1 MSDEPNVAPDVE
13 TKVLNLGLVP
23 LIRWRKNGDHP
34 QDDVGKVEPDLVAQG
49 AGVEGATYVRGE
61 GRIVRYYRHPETP
74 GDQECTRCSSPYND
88 HGWVDSGGAGR
99 VVCPGDWVVV
109 AEMPDDA
116 YVFTNEQIAILAPD
130 DWAIILGR
138 AAEACVDGIEELDSH
153 TGPVGCIV
161 QGLARAAA
169 GALEQ
174 AKDLVDGIEGS

>member
-1 MSDEPNVAPDVE
+1 MSNVE

-23 LIRWRKNGDHP
+23 LIRWAKNGDHP

-49 AGVEGATYVRGE
+49 AGKADATYVRGE

-74 GDQECTRCSSPYND
+74 EHQECTRCSSPFND

-116 YVFTNEQIAILAPD
+116 YVFTDEQVSLLAPNE
-130 DWAIILGR
+130 WKLILGR
-138 AAEACVDGIEELDSH
+138 AAEVCDDIDERLDNH

-169 GALEQ
+169 AALEQ
-174 AKDLVDGIEGS
+174 GENLHDGIES